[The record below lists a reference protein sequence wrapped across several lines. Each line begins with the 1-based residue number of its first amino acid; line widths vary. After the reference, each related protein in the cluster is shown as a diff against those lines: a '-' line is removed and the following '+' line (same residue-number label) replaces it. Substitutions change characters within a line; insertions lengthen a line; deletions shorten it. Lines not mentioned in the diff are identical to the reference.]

1 MSPRLAKSINSSI
14 EHNTFPDSA
23 KIALVIKLDKGK
35 PNKNG
40 ILNFRSVSIL
50 NTFLKAN
57 YFMGMGNVFSPQISA
72 YRKNYNSQHILIR
85 LIEQWR
91 EYLDKNFGMYAVFDR
106 LVKSLCM
113 YSP

>member
-1 MSPRLAKSINSSI
+1 MSPRLTKSINSSI

-57 YFMGMGNVFSPQISA
+57 YFMAWAWEMFFRHKFLHIEKTIIRSIS
-72 YRKNYNSQHILIR
+72 
-85 LIEQWR
+85 
-91 EYLDKNFGMYAVFDR
+91 
-106 LVKSLCM
+106 
-113 YSP
+113 